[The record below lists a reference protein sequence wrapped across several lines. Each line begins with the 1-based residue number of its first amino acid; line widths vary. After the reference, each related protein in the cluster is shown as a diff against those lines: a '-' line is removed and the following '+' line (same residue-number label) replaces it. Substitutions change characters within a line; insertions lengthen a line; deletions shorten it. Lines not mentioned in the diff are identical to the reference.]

1 MSSGAVRTHLRRKH
15 GAPFVVALGQRGP
28 HSSRWCPDLG
38 SSVSAPQSQGRMLT
52 CTSQSHVLKVAVAS
66 SRSSAAPYPEQTTE
80 DGAFMEPRGCN
91 RWQPVANRPPPK
103 TLETS
108 ENRCRRLRPVA

>member
-52 CTSQSHVLKVAVAS
+52 CTSQSHVLKVAAAS

-80 DGAFMEPRGCN
+80 DGAL
-91 RWQPVANRPPPK
+91 PVVAPGGQG
-103 TLETS
+103 LS
-108 ENRCRRLRPVA
+108 GLAGLGGRLLVSDGAER